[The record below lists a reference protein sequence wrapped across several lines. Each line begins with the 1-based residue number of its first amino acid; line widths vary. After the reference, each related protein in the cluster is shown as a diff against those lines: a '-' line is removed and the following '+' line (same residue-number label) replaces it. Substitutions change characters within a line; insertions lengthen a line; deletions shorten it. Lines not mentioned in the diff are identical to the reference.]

1 VGEAAG
7 MSRPHILFW
16 GHEPRPTTGWTDA
29 ERVSSYVCNN
39 ATSQGLGWR
48 VPDAPF
54 VMETFCMGDHDIVS
68 GYRANATG
76 QVEPVLLSPRNDAA
90 EAWGLRLY
98 RSTLYAFR
106 AGADTATRLRI
117 SWLEHPS
124 TGMGFNRVTWTPGH
138 DRKPIGAS
146 RSPGLARLRRQRE
159 TRARESTAG
168 PRAPEVGGVPRRSA
182 WQRGE
187 GSGWP

>member
-1 VGEAAG
+1 MSRLVLDYAAQHHLAEADTGLVDIGWTGRMIASLIHVGEAAG

-106 AGADTATRLRI
+106 AALDTDRRLPSDDVRPLMHQVTDAF
-117 SWLEHPS
+117 WCHP
-124 TGMGFNRVTWTPGH
+124 
-138 DRKPIGAS
+138 
-146 RSPGLARLRRQRE
+146 
-159 TRARESTAG
+159 TRAEAV
-168 PRAPEVGGVPRRSA
+168 A
-182 WQRGE
+182 
-187 GSGWP
+187 